1 MHSKILQLLRCQV
14 TARLNQIS
22 DFLCLCFGGL
32 CILDRVLWLAL
43 CFISSDMCC
52 LRCLL
57 GICCNLSPQIYK
69 KLSILGFF
77 QVLCESTL
85 RIRWAGAELSRQG
98 VSGGECT
105 VSEQEYRLSGG
116 C

>member
-22 DFLCLCFGGL
+22 DFLCLCFDGL

-57 GICCNLSPQIYK
+57 GICCNLSQRICK

-77 QVLCESTL
+77 QGLCGSTWH
-85 RIRWAGAELSRQG
+85 IRSVGVGLSHQGA
-98 VSGGECT
+98 SGGECI